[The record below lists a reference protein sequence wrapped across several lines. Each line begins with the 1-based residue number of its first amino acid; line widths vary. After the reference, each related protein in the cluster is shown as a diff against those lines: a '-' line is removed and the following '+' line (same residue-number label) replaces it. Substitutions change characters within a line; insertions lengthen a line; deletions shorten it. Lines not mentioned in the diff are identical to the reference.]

1 MDARIWIADD
11 TGDELALLS
20 EWLRGEDEL
29 RGRVKIVYGPV
40 RDTELGSLPELLSV
54 TFGARE
60 AGTVLASSL
69 ISWIQTRRTTTK
81 ITVESVGYS
90 VTLDSETVGETGPL
104 LEQILQAGAEGAA
117 AAATS
122 RAVLIGVSQY
132 TGLPVIPAA
141 RNSLQAMRDLL
152 SDRGL
157 GGWAPEQFTV
167 IPDPASAASLAIQV
181 ADLAEATTGVFLL
194 YYVGHGV
201 LSARGELCLT
211 VTSTRADRPKVSG
224 LPWADVADVLRDCPA
239 RMRLVILDCSFAG
252 RAVEEP
258 AVGGGPG
265 PVGSSHVEGVYTLA
279 ATAGHRTAHVP
290 SPDQQEL
297 ACTSFTGV
305 LRDLIRVGIP
315 GRPPCLTLSD
325 LYPVLRARLL
335 DKGLPVPYQRGIDT
349 ADLFSFTANA
359 AISADPSGHVQAGGS
374 STAQAARPSPATA
387 RTDEP
392 RARRILGDAIQA
404 GQLIPDEMYRT
415 RALTYVAIVL
425 AATDPDRAERLA
437 QSLSSVNEPQPS
449 ALAEVAE
456 VLAAADPDRA
466 ERLARSITGE
476 YARAQALAGVARGM
490 ASADPDRA
498 ERLARSITD
507 ESLQSWALDS
517 VAPALAVSY
526 PVRAERL
533 AQSGSG
539 RADVARV
546 LAATDPIRAE
556 RLAQWATHESV
567 RASVLAKVAQG
578 IAAADPDRAERL
590 ARSITDEYA
599 GPEALADV
607 AGVLAVT
614 DPVRA
619 ERLALSIDKEGLRES
634 TLVCV
639 VKAMAVTD
647 PVRAE
652 RLARSITSEMQA
664 FLLAVAAEAMTATE
678 PEQAARLS
686 ADAEHVV
693 QSMTDDPLKAVLLG
707 FVAQILAL
715 ADPDRAERLAADAE
729 RLAQSNTDEPSKA
742 EVLEQ
747 VARSLA
753 LMHPDRAERL
763 VHSITDPNERTLA
776 LANIADILIHGE
788 DRQMAPSS
796 SVVVLSLL
804 TPDAGIGQD
813 AAIAEGKLAI
823 IGCPEARGRS

>member
-437 QSLSSVNEPQPS
+437 QSFSSVNEPQPS

-546 LAATDPIRAE
+546 LAATDPVRAE

-607 AGVLAVT
+607 AGVL
-614 DPVRA
+614 
-619 ERLALSIDKEGLRES
+619 
-634 TLVCV
+634 
-639 VKAMAVTD
+639 AVTD